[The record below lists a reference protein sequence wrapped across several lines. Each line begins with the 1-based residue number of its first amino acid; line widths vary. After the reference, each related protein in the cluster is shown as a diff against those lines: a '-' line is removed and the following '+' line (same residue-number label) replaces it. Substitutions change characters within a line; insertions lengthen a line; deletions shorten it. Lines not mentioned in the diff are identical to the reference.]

1 MVGHDA
7 PNALTQATRALI
19 DEITQ
24 RKQTI
29 SAYDAELNKLML
41 DRATGEN
48 ARLRQELEKAR
59 RLAEQLLAELEAL
72 REPRKS

>member
-7 PNALTQATRALI
+7 PNALTQVTRALI

-48 ARLRQELEKAR
+48 ARLRQKLEKAR
-59 RLAEQLLAELEAL
+59 RLAEELLAELEAL
-72 REPRKS
+72 REPREG